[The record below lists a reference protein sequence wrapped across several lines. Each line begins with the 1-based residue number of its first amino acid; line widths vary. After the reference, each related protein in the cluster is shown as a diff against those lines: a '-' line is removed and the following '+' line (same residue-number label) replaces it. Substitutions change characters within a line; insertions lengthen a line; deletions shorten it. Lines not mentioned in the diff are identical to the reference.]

1 MRINSLSNN
10 IQKIKSQIG
19 INNIKVPNI
28 DKKTKLC
35 LYIAALSLAGI
46 GTYKAVDT
54 FLDKDKFE
62 KVSTESPKPIDK
74 KPYYDRSKTTDI
86 PEVYKVGMKAV
97 AKKMNIS
104 SSELNQFITSTAK
117 KTGYSEYFI
126 KHLVAM
132 EKYEPEVKNTG
143 DGTYTGGFGHTALKD
158 KNIKKG
164 DKVSPRQAFNW
175 LAEDIKFFES
185 KIKSMKLN
193 SYGKET
199 IGDHFNNLPLSI
211 KEAII
216 DVAFNRDAQKIEKAE
231 EYLSLRANIKGG
243 EENLPAT
250 AVRLCQNFSRYTFE
264 QKKKHRFTTGLMYRN
279 TYRFMLAIRD
289 LNDEYR
295 AIAKRRFENFDSYY
309 STTIKLK
316 QFKDDHEDV
325 RMLKKTWN
333 QF

>member
-1 MRINSLSNN
+1 
-10 IQKIKSQIG
+10 
-19 INNIKVPNI
+19 
-28 DKKTKLC
+28 
-35 LYIAALSLAGI
+35 
-46 GTYKAVDT
+46 
-54 FLDKDKFE
+54 
-62 KVSTESPKPIDK
+62 
-74 KPYYDRSKTTDI
+74 
-86 PEVYKVGMKAV
+86 
-97 AKKMNIS
+97 
-104 SSELNQFITSTAK
+104 
-117 KTGYSEYFI
+117 
-126 KHLVAM
+126 
-132 EKYEPEVKNTG
+132 
-143 DGTYTGGFGHTALKD
+143 
-158 KNIKKG
+158 
-164 DKVSPRQAFNW
+164 
-175 LAEDIKFFES
+175 
-185 KIKSMKLN
+185 MKLN

-199 IGDHFNNLPLSI
+199 IGDYFNNLPLSI